1 MKQVLI
7 LQSSSAGPTSIS
19 RNLTEEFLVKYKQ
32 KRGEARFVSRDLVAT
47 LLPHLSTGFV
57 EAMFVPPDQRT
68 TEMNSALSLGL
79 ELAEELKASD
89 DIIISAPMHNRTVP
103 SSLKAWIDHV
113 VLPFVTFR
121 YGPNGQEGLLQ
132 GKTVYFIS
140 ASGGV
145 FSHGP
150 QMEIDFFAPYIRHIM
165 GFMGITDVR
174 IIQAEGVA
182 WDREKGIQLAR
193 AAIESALMGAP
204 ARASTP

>member
-1 MKQVLI
+1 VKHVLI
-7 LQSSSAGPTSIS
+7 LQSSPAGTNSIS
-19 RNLTEEFLVKYKQ
+19 RKLTEEFLVKYKQ
-32 KRGEARFVSRDLVAT
+32 RTGEARFVLRDLATT

-57 EAMFVPPDQRT
+57 EAMFVRPEQRT
-68 TEMNSALSLGL
+68 AEMNSALSLGL

-132 GKTVYFIS
+132 GKTVYFLS

-150 QMEIDFFAPYIRHIM
+150 QMEIDFLAPYIRHIM
-165 GFMGITDVR
+165 GFMGINDVR
-174 IIQAEGVA
+174 IIQSEGVA
-182 WDREKGIQLAR
+182 WDREKGVQLAR
-193 AAIESALMGAP
+193 AAFDTALMGAP
-204 ARASTP
+204 TRAPTP